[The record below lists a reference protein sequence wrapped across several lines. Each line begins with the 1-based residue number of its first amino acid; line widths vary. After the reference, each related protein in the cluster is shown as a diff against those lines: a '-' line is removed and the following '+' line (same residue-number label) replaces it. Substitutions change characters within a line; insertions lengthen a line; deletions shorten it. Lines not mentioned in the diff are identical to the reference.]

1 MKDIELKIGDF
12 EKYDL
17 KEWKL
22 IYLQLRNATLSA
34 PDLLDSELLS
44 DLQSYLQGK
53 AESIDLDP
61 LDHETWINWLN
72 NAEKC
77 GASVQ
82 VSNRKPMN
90 IMGAVLPE
98 INDT

>member
-1 MKDIELKIGDF
+1 MLF
-12 EKYDL
+12 EKYNL

-22 IYLQLRNATLSA
+22 IYLSLMARTWHT
-34 PDLLDSELLS
+34 PELLDCELLN
-44 DLQSYLQGK
+44 DLQTYLQGK

-98 INDT
+98 IKSPN

>member
-1 MKDIELKIGDF
+1 MIDTELRIGDF

-34 PDLLDSELLS
+34 PDLLDSVMLS

-90 IMGAVLPE
+90 KMGAVLPE
-98 INDT
+98 IKD

>member
-1 MKDIELKIGDF
+1 MTKLKTMIF

-22 IYLQLRNATLSA
+22 IYLQLRNAITVY
-34 PDLLDSELLS
+34 PELLDSEMLN
-44 DLQSYLQGK
+44 DLQTYLQGK

-77 GASVQ
+77 GVSVQ
-82 VSNRKPMN
+82 VSNRNPMN
-90 IMGAVLPE
+90 KMGAVLPE
-98 INDT
+98 IKSPN

>member
-1 MKDIELKIGDF
+1 MRTEETELLF
-12 EKYDL
+12 EQYNL

-34 PDLLDSELLS
+34 PDLLDSEMLS

-77 GASVQ
+77 GASAQ
-82 VSNRKPMN
+82 VTDRKPVN
-90 IMGAVLPE
+90 NMGAVLPE
-98 INDT
+98 IKG